1 MLGYHVGRCAIRTS
15 YDDSGIVSETSVLCA
30 LSTATMAAVRRV
42 LCVSCRYSHGMT
54 SGVSPLLPLD
64 EYIASLAR
72 KRMAAGALFR
82 DEDGRVLLVDP
93 MYKPTWD
100 LPGGAVEKE
109 ESPYAACRR
118 EVDEELGL
126 DRPPGRVLVVDWV
139 PSRPERPE
147 GLIVVYDG
155 GVLASG
161 EVAAITLPDG
171 ELAGYEFVKPGEV
184 AERVSPLL
192 ARRIAACVDAL
203 VAGTVISLEDGCPVT

>member
-1 MLGYHVGRCAIRTS
+1 
-15 YDDSGIVSETSVLCA
+15 
-30 LSTATMAAVRRV
+30 
-42 LCVSCRYSHGMT
+42 MT

-93 MYKPTWD
+93 TYKPTWD

-118 EVDEELGL
+118 EVAEELGL
-126 DRPPGRVLVVDWV
+126 DRSPGRVLVVDWV

-147 GLIVVYDG
+147 G
-155 GVLASG
+155 
-161 EVAAITLPDG
+161 
-171 ELAGYEFVKPGEV
+171 
-184 AERVSPLL
+184 RVSPLL